1 MTSLLFSL
9 IFCNEFI
16 IIIHETLSVRKAGVG
31 VQLYIV
37 DYFVGEST

>member
-16 IIIHETLSVRKAGVG
+16 IIIIIHETLSVRKVGVG
-31 VQLYIV
+31 VQLYI
-37 DYFVGEST
+37 D